1 MAALHRAIALVE
13 VQDVAVA
20 VAEDLHFD
28 VAGAA
33 HEALQEDG
41 VVAERG
47 AGFAARF
54 FQRARRNPRA
64 SRRRACRV
72 RRRRTRP

>member
-20 VAEDLHFD
+20 VAQDLHFD

-41 VVAERG
+41 VVAEGR
-47 AGFAARF
+47 AGFAAGL
-54 FQRARRNPRA
+54 FQPAGEIGGACRP
-64 SRRRACRV
+64 RACRV
-72 RRRRTRP
+72 RRRRTPP